1 MTLCAIVGSVALPQI
16 VHLVG
21 AAAGIGNS
29 LGELLLPMHFFVL
42 LAGLLAGPA
51 VGAVTGACAP
61 LLSYLLSGMPRE
73 AVLPFMMIELIGYGL
88 LAGLVSATRFNSFV
102 KLLLAQLGGRVLR
115 AAAVLVAVYGAGLQ
129 TVSVESIGGRFPR
142 VCLVFCYSGASF
154 RCCCSACVRT
164 VTDMIDAIR
173 AKTLLHEA
181 NHTCVLCRGD
191 VTHVSDRIGIA
202 PMMEFLDAGLE
213 LRGFCAADRIVGK
226 AAALLFVLAGV
237 CAVYADVMSENALDQ
252 GVLSDSNPL
261 YHQSEGGRSL
271 PDGAC
276 GA

>member
-1 MTLCAIVGSVALPQI
+1 MMLQSMIKVRESLRGKLLLTLCAIVGSVALPQI

-129 TVSVESIGGRFPR
+129 TVSVESIWR
-142 VCLVFCYSGASF
+142 
-154 RCCCSACVRT
+154 
-164 VTDMIDAIR
+164 AI
-173 AKTLLHEA
+173 
-181 NHTCVLCRGD
+181 
-191 VTHVSDRIGIA
+191 
-202 PMMEFLDAGLE
+202 PAGL
-213 LRGFCAADRIVGK
+213 LGILLQWCIIPL
-226 AAALLFVLAGV
+226 LLFRLR
-237 CAVYADVMSENALDQ
+237 ADGDRH
-252 GVLSDSNPL
+252 D
-261 YHQSEGGRSL
+261 
-271 PDGAC
+271 
-276 GA
+276 